1 VSYQPQ
7 NYMALYHAG
16 MSEYILGQM
25 DLAKTHLT
33 RFLDLYHSEDGWGW
47 RSNAL
52 DVLHRLDSA
61 R

>member
-1 VSYQPQ
+1 
-7 NYMALYHAG
+7 

-33 RFLDLYHSEDGWGW
+33 RFLDLYHSEDGW